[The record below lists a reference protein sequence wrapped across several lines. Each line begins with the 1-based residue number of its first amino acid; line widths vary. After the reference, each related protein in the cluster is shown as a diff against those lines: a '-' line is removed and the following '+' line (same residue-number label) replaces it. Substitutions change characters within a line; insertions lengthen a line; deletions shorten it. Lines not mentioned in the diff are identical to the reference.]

1 MSESSSSTIHPM
13 RRFRYEAALYVLA
26 FVIALAVRFAKLGA
40 APLTDIEATWA
51 LQALGVSQG
60 SGPALGSQP
69 AYILFT
75 SVLFFLLGAGTNFL
89 ARFIPALAGSA
100 LVFVPRLFQ
109 HRLKPRPSLILAFLL
124 ALDPGLV
131 ALSRQAGSSI
141 LAVTFA
147 LLAWGLW
154 ENRRVAWAGVFAGLA
169 LLSGPWVWA
178 GLITLGLT
186 WAVGQVFELRWRSR
200 ENPDAVHST
209 SGARLTALWFAVG
222 TIILGGTL
230 FFLAPNGLSAWVSAL
245 PDYLGGW
252 TRPSDIPLGLML
264 FSLLAYQPLGLILAL
279 VATVRG
285 WVQGSPRVIRLSLWM
300 LVALLLALF
309 YPARQMGDLAWM
321 LIPLWALAALELA
334 RAANV
339 HPQERSEVL
348 GVVALTAVIL
358 AFIWF
363 NFLALMQTPG
373 DSQQSTLR
381 TWLLF
386 GAFFLLFISM
396 LLVAVGWSIRSARF
410 GAVWGLTVALGLYA
424 FSAAMGAAGLR
435 LIPEA
440 VDMWRPGS
448 NMPESDLLLTTVDQV
463 SDWSLDNINSQ
474 PVTIAGIHSPA
485 LQWLLRGH
493 AVFLTDALDVSAAP
507 PIVITTDQDNPAL
520 AASYRG
526 QGFVWRD
533 QPQWAQTG
541 LSDWVNWLGFH
552 QVVQNPEKIIVWV
565 RGDLFLD
572 SGVPK
577 P

>member
-40 APLTDIEATWA
+40 APLTDGEAAWA

-169 LLSGPWVWA
+169 LLSGTWVWA
-178 GLITLGLT
+178 GLITLGLA

-200 ENPDAVHST
+200 ENPDAVRT
-209 SGARLTALWFAVG
+209 VSGARLTALWFAVG

-230 FFLAPNGLSAWVSAL
+230 FFIAPNGLSAWVSAL

-279 VATVRG
+279 VATLRG
-285 WVQGSPRVIRLSLWM
+285 WVQGSQRVMRLSLWM

-321 LIPLWALAALELA
+321 LIPLWSLAALELA

-424 FSAAMGAAGLR
+424 FSATMGAAGLR

-448 NMPESDLLLTTVDQV
+448 NMPESDLLLTTVDQI

-520 AASYRG
+520 AATYRG

-533 QPQWAQTG
+533 RPQWAQTG

-552 QVVQNPEKIIVWV
+552 QVLQNPEKIIVWV

>member
-13 RRFRYEAALYVLA
+13 RRFRYEPALYLLA
-26 FVIALAVRFAKLGA
+26 FIIALALRVAKLGA
-40 APLTDIEATWA
+40 APLTDTEARWA
-51 LQALGVSQG
+51 LQSLGVSQG

-69 AYILFT
+69 AYILLT
-75 SVLFFLLGAGTNFL
+75 SIFFYLLGAGTNFL

-186 WAVGQVFELRWRSR
+186 WAVSQALELRWRSA
-200 ENPDAVHST
+200 EVPDTVRTAP
-209 SGARLTALWFAVG
+209 GARLTALWFAVG

-245 PDYLGGW
+245 PDYITGW

-264 FSLLAYQPLGLILAL
+264 FSLFAYQPLGLILAL
-279 VATVRG
+279 VATLRG
-285 WVQGSPRVIRLSLWM
+285 WIQGSPRVMRLSLWM

-321 LIPLWALAALELA
+321 LIPLWSLAALELA

-339 HPQERSEVL
+339 HPEERPEVL
-348 GVVALTAVIL
+348 GVVALTVLIL

-363 NFLALMQTPG
+363 NFLALIRTPG
-373 DSQQSTLR
+373 DTQQSTLR

-386 GAFFLLFISM
+386 GAFFLLFISI

-424 FSAAMGAAGLR
+424 FGATMGAAGLR
-435 LIPEA
+435 LIPDA

-474 PVTIAGIHSPA
+474 PVTIAGIDSPA

-493 AVFLTDALDVSAAP
+493 AVYLTDALDVSATP
-507 PIVITTDQDNPAL
+507 PIVITTDQNNPAL
-520 AASYRG
+520 AAGYRG
-526 QGFVWRD
+526 QSFVWRAR
-533 QPQWAQTG
+533 PQWAQTD
-541 LSDWVNWLGFH
+541 LAAWVDWLGFH